1 MVGNLTAELEKQL
14 GGLVWWSEALG
25 KQFDELKK
33 LVTQNRKLVR

>member
-1 MVGNLTAELEKQL
+1 MVGNLTAELEKL

-25 KQFDELKK
+25 KQLDELKK